1 MTRILDKMNGRP
13 MPTRKVAAVRAAP
26 TTAEADLMA
35 EYPEVDLASD
45 MHDFVPPP
53 IVDEESGEEPEV
65 RPTLTLFT
73 EDTDS
78 MSDEDS
84 NNGLLNNSGRAN

>member
-1 MTRILDKMNGRP
+1 
-13 MPTRKVAAVRAAP
+13 VAAVRAAP

-35 EYPEVDLASD
+35 DYPEIDIALD

-53 IVDEESGEEPEV
+53 IVDESGEEPEV

-84 NNGLLNNSGRAN
+84 NNGLLNNSGKAN

>member
-1 MTRILDKMNGRP
+1 MNGRP

-53 IVDEESGEEPEV
+53 IVDEESGVEPEV